1 MKMTLLSKEQ
11 FDNFIEELGGKDI
24 TAGRLSI
31 IVDDL
36 RKDFSTKNE
45 AITKMQ
51 EDSKKLNEDY
61 QSSLRVN
68 RDLFKKVGEEVYGV
82 KKEEAKEKSY
92 SESITIEDLEK
103 M

>member
-1 MKMTLLSKEQ
+1 MALLNKEQ
-11 FDNFIEELGGKDI
+11 FDSFIEELGSKDLS
-24 TAGRLSI
+24 AGRLSI

-36 RKDFSTKNE
+36 RKDFSVRNE

-61 QSSLRVN
+61 QASLKVN
-68 RDLFKKVGEEVYGV
+68 RDLFKKVGEEVYGI

>member
-1 MKMTLLSKEQ
+1 MTLLSREQ
-11 FDNFIEELGGKDI
+11 FDSLIEELGGKDI
-24 TAGRLSI
+24 SSGRLSI

-36 RKDFSTKNE
+36 RKDFFNRNE

-51 EDSKKLNEDY
+51 DDSKKLNEDY
-61 QSSLRVN
+61 QSSLKVN
-68 RDLFKKVGEEVYGV
+68 RDLFKKVGEEVYGT
-82 KKEEAKEKSY
+82 KKEEAKQKTY